1 VRFLIGRIESWMSV
15 RFPAQLPTWRCLRR
29 FRASRSTSRYIT
41 CPREA
46 ACSKAAPN
54 IEEGAPIEITFPDD
68 VKARGQVIWRKMG
81 FAGVE
86 FLHWLDPS
94 LIEHLGYPEPPGGL
108 DLWDPQDQL
117 GKELLSALPNFS
129 RLH

>member
-1 VRFLIGRIESWMSV
+1 MDERSI
-15 RFPAQLPTWRCLRR
+15 
-29 FRASRSTSRYIT
+29 SRSVADLAVPAALQGVTIYIKVYNLS
-41 CPREA
+41 PRGCMFQSGA
-46 ACSKAAPN
+46 K

-117 GKELLSALPNFS
+117 GKELFSALPNFS